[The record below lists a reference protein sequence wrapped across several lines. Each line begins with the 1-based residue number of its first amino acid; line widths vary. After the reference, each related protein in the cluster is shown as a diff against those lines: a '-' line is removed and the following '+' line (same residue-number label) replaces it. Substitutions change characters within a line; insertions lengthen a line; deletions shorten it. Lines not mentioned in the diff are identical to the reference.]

1 MTILKINKKILSDI
15 MLSIMSSI
23 IPIFI
28 LQFFILPLVSMRL
41 GDSDYGIVVTII
53 SYINVLPSAMGNVL
67 NNIRLIR
74 NNEYIQKNIEGDF
87 NVIFCA
93 TCLVNIVAL
102 LIFVNVYNFEISV
115 STWLLIC
122 FLSFLVSGYEYYN
135 VVFRITLDY
144 KSTFIC
150 NLSLSVGYCIG
161 YVIFFFTNMWPS
173 IYACGYLLALAYI
186 FFKSNFW
193 REKYCITEMFKG
205 TLIESTTLFI
215 AGLISRLI
223 NYADKLLIYP
233 VLGGEEV
240 AVYYAASIIGKMISM
255 LISPIS
261 NVVLSYLA
269 KMKRKK
275 DNIFW
280 MVLAVVGCIGVVG
293 YFICVFLSKYILLI
307 IYPQY
312 MDRALNYIPITT
324 ATAVTTAI
332 IGIMNPFVLKFVDMK
347 WQIVI
352 NSMTLAAYV
361 IMSLGL
367 LNNIGM
373 IGFCWGVFAANL
385 LKLILVIMIYIKESR
400 KQNVDKE

>member
-1 MTILKINKKILSDI
+1 
-15 MLSIMSSI
+15 
-23 IPIFI
+23 
-28 LQFFILPLVSMRL
+28 
-41 GDSDYGIVVTII
+41 
-53 SYINVLPSAMGNVL
+53 
-67 NNIRLIR
+67 
-74 NNEYIQKNIEGDF
+74 
-87 NVIFCA
+87 
-93 TCLVNIVAL
+93 
-102 LIFVNVYNFEISV
+102 
-115 STWLLIC
+115 
-122 FLSFLVSGYEYYN
+122 
-135 VVFRITLDY
+135 
-144 KSTFIC
+144 
-150 NLSLSVGYCIG
+150 
-161 YVIFFFTNMWPS
+161 
-173 IYACGYLLALAYI
+173 
-186 FFKSNFW
+186 
-193 REKYCITEMFKG
+193 
-205 TLIESTTLFI
+205 
-215 AGLISRLI
+215 
-223 NYADKLLIYP
+223 
-233 VLGGEEV
+233 
-240 AVYYAASIIGKMISM
+240 
-255 LISPIS
+255 
-261 NVVLSYLA
+261 
-269 KMKRKK
+269 
-275 DNIFW
+275 